1 MIFTTFL
8 FFTYYQ
14 IRKIENLIWNEEHPH
29 NDNTDDNDVVI
40 MKLTKPLKFNSKVKP
55 ACLPV
60 DESWTPASDPNNR
73 CYASG
78 WGTTKNGKIQIVSK
92 AI

>member
-1 MIFTTFL
+1 
-8 FFTYYQ
+8 
-14 IRKIENLIWNEEHPH
+14 
-29 NDNTDDNDVVI
+29 
-40 MKLTKPLKFNSKVKP
+40 MKLKKPLKFNSKVKP

-60 DESWTPASDPNNR
+60 DESWTPESDPNNR